1 MLMQDKVVL
10 ITGGAGGIGQA
21 TAKLFLDQG
30 AKVVLVDINES
41 SLEKAMQSLTSSQE
55 NIAIIQA
62 DVTNEADV
70 KNYVQETVSHFGRI
84 DVFFNNAGINGPVA
98 EITDLE
104 KDAFEQIMSINV
116 TGVFLGLKHVLAQ
129 MKEQGHGRIIN
140 TASNAAYIG
149 SAGMVGYIASKHAV
163 AGITKTAALEAAPAG
178 IRVNAVAPAAID
190 TQMLADIQNNLT
202 PGEPEKSGEA
212 IKQGI
217 PVGRFGTPEEVAQ
230 IVRFLASDEAS
241 FVHGALYNVDGGMQ
255 AD

>member
-1 MLMQDKVVL
+1 MRDKVVL

-21 TAKLFLDQG
+21 AAKLFLNEG

-41 SLEKAMQSLTSSQE
+41 SLAKAKESLTDNPE
-55 NIAIIQA
+55 NVGIIQA
-62 DVTNEADV
+62 DVTKEEDV
-70 KNYVQETVSHFGRI
+70 KKYVQETVDQFGRI

-98 EITDLE
+98 EITDLD
-104 KDAFEQIMSINV
+104 KDTFEQIMSINV
-116 TGVFLGLKHVLAQ
+116 TGVFLGLKHVLQQ
-129 MKEQGHGRIIN
+129 MKIQGHGRVIN

-163 AGITKTAALEAAPAG
+163 AGITKTAALETAPLG

-190 TQMLADIQNNLT
+190 TQMLQDIQNNLT

-212 IKQGI
+212 LKQGI
-217 PVGRFGTPEEVAQ
+217 PVGRFGAPDEVAQ